1 MNPVLSEMANYLWVI
16 PLWRRHL
23 DGHHRLLPGGQPC
36 PGLGLGEGQGERDL
50 DEVFFSVLPCLRS
63 SMIKIQVDRMV
74 EEGFGAVE
82 TLPRCWMAWAVTAIW
97 PLIFLTGFLKKLL
110 LVGSNGVLVSGLS
123 VQTIHNPLFRFECT
137 SLLHRTRNSP

>member
-50 DEVFFSVLPCLRS
+50 DEVS
-63 SMIKIQVDRMV
+63 
-74 EEGFGAVE
+74 
-82 TLPRCWMAWAVTAIW
+82 
-97 PLIFLTGFLKKLL
+97 FLYA
-110 LVGSNGVLVSGLS
+110 
-123 VQTIHNPLFRFECT
+123 
-137 SLLHRTRNSP
+137 SLLKIFHHDKNPGGQNG